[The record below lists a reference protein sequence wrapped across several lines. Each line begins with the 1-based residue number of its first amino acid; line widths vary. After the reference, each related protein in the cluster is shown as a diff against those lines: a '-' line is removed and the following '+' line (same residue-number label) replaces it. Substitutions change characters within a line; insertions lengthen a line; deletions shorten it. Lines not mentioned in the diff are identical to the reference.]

1 MRDKGV
7 ILGVFTCCSG
17 IQESIVAVSEFNELY
32 LGEKVVRESVFTF
45 EGCDGRDKIMFLV
58 RFKGKW

>member
-1 MRDKGV
+1 M
-7 ILGVFTCCSG
+7 FTCCSG